1 MTITKL
7 LSPKMNSIYIYIYI
21 YVMTITKL
29 LSPKMNSIYIYN
41 DNNKIIKSQN
51 E

>member
-1 MTITKL
+1 
-7 LSPKMNSIYIYIYI
+7 
-21 YVMTITKL
+21 MTITKL